1 MTLHA
6 QGLTPKGVGDR
17 LGMSRHVVGGIIR
30 RWKKRGGPHVPPTG
44 RILTTDPATRAALE
58 AVNAS
63 GLTDWEVAEAVG
75 IYPSTLSRWRGG
87 ATGRPFLVQ
96 CVLEYATRE

>member
-1 MTLHA
+1 MALNA
-6 QGLTPKGVGDR
+6 QGLTHKEVGSR
-17 LGMSRHVVGGIIR
+17 LGLSRHVVAGAVR
-30 RWKKRGGPHVPPTG
+30 RWKKRGGPYVPPTG
-44 RILTTDPATRAALE
+44 RNLATDPATRAAID

-63 GLTDWEVAEAVG
+63 GLADWEVAADVG
-75 IYPSTLSRWRGG
+75 ICASTLSRWRGG